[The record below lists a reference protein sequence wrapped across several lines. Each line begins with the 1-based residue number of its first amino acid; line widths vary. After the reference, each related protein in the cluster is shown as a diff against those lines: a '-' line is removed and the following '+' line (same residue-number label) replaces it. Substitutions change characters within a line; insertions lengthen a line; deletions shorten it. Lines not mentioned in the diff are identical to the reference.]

1 MKFFIFLLLV
11 TYTNLSLALGLG
23 EIDLKSNLG
32 EPLLASVNLTDAE
45 STPDITCFSIS
56 DISDS
61 SAFRKASVSL
71 KQTNGNYLLTITTK
85 NVITEPI
92 VNLRISVQCEPQ
104 INRDYLLLLD
114 PVAFAAAETSL
125 IPNDQNTAVSP
136 INNSVQ
142 NKQQA
147 SKTASVIA
155 ENAGE
160 NAITA
165 QQPTK
170 VVKKK
175 KRKKEVHAVQSV
187 NQKLAEAY
195 TGKQQSALNNQSTSA
210 DKITSQ
216 PIEKPTST
224 DKPYLIISG
233 GNPATNNNT
242 ATPSLSLR
250 LETQIDLARIE
261 PADTPLNA
269 SDTLDEVTV
278 MTNRLA
284 HLEKQ
289 LVSLQ
294 TRNTQ
299 LLADVEKAKQAGP
312 DWLQLLLIGLALLA
326 TLAVAEWLR
335 RKILSI
341 RASKEAAWFD
351 AGAEALTSNEDAIS
365 AGQSVNRF
373 DTSTFAD
380 SSTDETS
387 FKNLSGQNSGFS
399 NSATFAVQEKD
410 DSSSVIDHADVFI
423 EHGRPTLAIQL
434 LQNHLNDLPTESP
447 AVWLK
452 LLKLLA
458 KHGTEAEYDVAV
470 VECNKH
476 YNIKVRS
483 FAEAAIDDISS
494 IEDHPDIVTRLEGA
508 WGSQYA
514 VGFLNDLIYNKRSQ
528 PREGFEHN
536 TFEELFF
543 LKQIAELLQLSNHS
557 ISDYSSSPST
567 LYQTDSIKPS
577 VASSALNQEAF
588 ADIKPLNKTEKF
600 SAAILSN
607 TLSGTSNAQNERAV
621 EFEAAKK
628 FADLS
633 LDSPPDP
640 SYEVSM
646 LFDIEETESPQQ
658 SPDDLD
664 SNQAPEI
671 PTLHI
676 DEKFTA
682 DEIDFLIPAENTA
695 ADLTVDT
702 NFLYEE
708 IILDTGGHIEGVAPE
723 QKPQLDKP
731 DAKPI
736 EKVKS
741 SKPTAEKTASNL
753 IEWDLPKLDLD
764 KK

>member
-11 TYTNLSLALGLG
+11 AYTNLSLALGLG

-45 STPDITCFSIS
+45 STPDISCFSIS
-56 DISDS
+56 DISES
-61 SAFRKASVSL
+61 SAFKKASVTL

-85 NVITEPI
+85 SVITEPI

-114 PVAFAAAETSL
+114 PVAFATAETGL
-125 IPNDQNTAVSP
+125 ITNHQSTTVSP
-136 INNSVQ
+136 INNSVL

-147 SKTASVIA
+147 SRTANVIA

-160 NAITA
+160 NANTA

-175 KRKKEVHAVQSV
+175 KRKKEINAAQSA
-187 NQKLAEAY
+187 NQKLVEAY
-195 TGKQQSALNNQSTSA
+195 TGKQQPALNNQPTSA

-233 GNPATNNNT
+233 GNSATNNNT

-261 PADTPLNA
+261 PADTPLST

-294 TRNTQ
+294 THNTQ
-299 LLADVEKAKQAGP
+299 LLADVEKAKHAGP
-312 DWLQLLLIGLALLA
+312 DWLQLLLIGLALLV
-326 TLAVAEWLR
+326 TLAGAEWLR
-335 RKILSI
+335 RKILNI

-351 AGAEALTSNEDAIS
+351 AGTEAFTSDEDAFS
-365 AGQSVNRF
+365 AEHSVNRF
-373 DTSTFAD
+373 ETTAFAD

-387 FKNLSGQNSGFS
+387 FNNLPAQNGGFS
-399 NSATFAVQEKD
+399 NAATFAAQEKD
-410 DSSSVIDHADVFI
+410 DSGNVIDHADVFI

-434 LQNHLNDLPTESP
+434 LQNHLSDLPTESP

-458 KHGTEAEYDVAV
+458 KSGTEAEYDDAV
-470 VECNKH
+470 IECNKY

-483 FAEAAIDDISS
+483 FAEAALDDISS
-494 IEDHPDIVTRLEGA
+494 IEDHPEIVTRLEGV

-528 PREGFEHN
+528 PRDGFEHN

-543 LKQIAELLQLSNHS
+543 LKQIAEILELSNQPNADGTTS
-557 ISDYSSSPST
+557 MQT
-567 LYQTDSIKPS
+567 LYQTAAIKHDLEKP
-577 VASSALNQEAF
+577 ALTPKLF
-588 ADIKPLNKTEKF
+588 ANVKPVNKTEEF
-600 SAAILSN
+600 SAAILNNNFSSSTN
-607 TLSGTSNAQNERAV
+607 SQNDRTV

-628 FADLS
+628 IAALS
-633 LDSPPDP
+633 LDNPPDP

-646 LFDIEETESPQQ
+646 LFDTEDMQNTQYS
-658 SPDDLD
+658 DTE
-664 SNQAPEI
+664 QAPDL
-671 PTLHI
+671 PMLHV
-676 DEKFTA
+676 DEAFQA
-682 DEIDFLIPAENTA
+682 DEIDFSIPPEKNTSE
-695 ADLTVDT
+695 LTLDT
-702 NFLYEE
+702 NFLNEE
-708 IILDTGGHIEGVAPE
+708 IILKTEENIEDVTQE
-723 QKPQLDKP
+723 QMLQLDNPDVKPQTKSKTSKQA
-731 DAKPI
+731 DAK
-736 EKVKS
+736 
-741 SKPTAEKTASNL
+741 TTSNL
-753 IEWDLPKLDLD
+753 IEWDLPKLDID
-764 KK
+764 KE